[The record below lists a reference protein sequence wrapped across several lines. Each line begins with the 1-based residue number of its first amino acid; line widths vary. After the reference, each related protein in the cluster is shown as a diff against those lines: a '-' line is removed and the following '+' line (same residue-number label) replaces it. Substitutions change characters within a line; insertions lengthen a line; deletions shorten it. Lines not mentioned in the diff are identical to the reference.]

1 LSKDARIISLIA
13 IGHAMSHFMQL
24 VLAPLFPMMREE
36 LGVSYAVL
44 GSVLM
49 VFFTVSALLQ
59 PVAGFVVD
67 RFGGRGVL
75 LGGLAFMVLGTLL
88 MSFAHGPALLF
99 AGAAISG
106 IGNSVF
112 HPADFSILNG
122 CVAPRRLGHAFSTHG
137 IAGMFGYAAAPVF
150 SAAVGSAYGWHNA
163 LLAAAGV
170 AFIVLVLLGANAR
183 LFVGHAETKKRDG
196 PVDARVLLALPV
208 MMCLAFFT
216 LHAAG
221 FGALQQFGVAAMK
234 EQFGVGTGLASSAL
248 TAYIL
253 GTAGGMLAGGF
264 VVVRFTRH
272 DLIAATGFG
281 VASFIALIIALGLIP
296 GVALPVMLA
305 ASGLAM
311 GVTYPSRD
319 LIVRASTPPGATGRI
334 FGFVYSGLD
343 LGALAT
349 PVFCGW
355 LMDHGL
361 PQGIFYIVFGC
372 SLAAILTVTYTAYLT
387 PRRSSMRSSAGQSL

>member
-1 LSKDARIISLIA
+1 MSKDARIISLIA
-13 IGHAMSHFMQL
+13 TGHAISHFMQL

-75 LGGLAFMVLGTLL
+75 LGGLGLMVVGALM

-99 AGAAISG
+99 AGAVVSG
-106 IGNSVF
+106 TGNSVF

-122 CVAPRRLGHAFSTHG
+122 TVTQKRLGYAFSTHG
-137 IAGMFGYAAAPVF
+137 VAGMLGYAAAPLF
-150 SAAVGSAYGWHNA
+150 SAAIGTAYGWHNA
-163 LLAAAGV
+163 LLAAAGLV
-170 AFIVLVLLGANAR
+170 FIVLVLLGANAK
-183 LFVGHAETKKRDG
+183 LFVGHGETKKREAG
-196 PVDARVLLALPV
+196 PVDARVLLAVPV
-208 MMCLAFFT
+208 LMCFAFFM

-221 FGALQQFGVAAMK
+221 LGALQQFGVSAMK
-234 EQFGVGTGLASSAL
+234 EYFNVGTGLASTAL

-253 GTAGGMLAGGF
+253 GSAGGMVAGGF
-264 VVVRFTRH
+264 VSTRVTRH
-272 DLIAATGFG
+272 DRVAAFGFA
-281 VASFIALIIALGLIP
+281 VASVNALVIAMGMIP
-296 GVALPVMLA
+296 GVALPVVLA
-305 ASGLAM
+305 VSGLAI

-319 LIVRASTPPGATGRI
+319 LIVRAATPPGATGRI

-343 LGALAT
+343 LGSLAT
-349 PVFCGW
+349 PVLCGW
-355 LMDHGL
+355 LMDHRL
-361 PQGIFYIVFGC
+361 PQGIFYLVFGC
-372 SLAAILTVTYTAYLT
+372 TIAAILTVLQLPARGAPATQRT
-387 PRRSSMRSSAGQSL
+387 

>member
-36 LGVSYAVL
+36 LGVSYAML

-59 PVAGFVVD
+59 PAAGFVVD

-75 LGGLAFMVLGTLL
+75 LGGLVLMVIGTLM
-88 MSFAHGPALLF
+88 MSFAHGIALLF
-99 AGAAISG
+99 AGAVVSAA
-106 IGNSVF
+106 GNSVF

-122 CVAPRRLGHAFSTHG
+122 TVSQKRLGHAFSTHG
-137 IAGMFGYAAAPVF
+137 IAGMLGYAAAPMF
-150 SAAVGSAYGWHNA
+150 SAAIGAAYGWHNA
-163 LLAAAGV
+163 LLAAAAL
-170 AFIVLVLLGANAR
+170 AFIVLLLIGANAK
-183 LFVGHAETKKRDG
+183 LFVGQADTRKRDAG

-208 MMCLAFFT
+208 LMCFAFFA

-221 FGALQQFGVAAMK
+221 LGALQQFGVSAMK
-234 EQFGVGTGLASSAL
+234 EFFGVGTGLASAAL

-253 GTAGGMLAGGF
+253 GSAAGMFAGGF
-264 VVVRFTRH
+264 VATRVHRH
-272 DLIAATGFG
+272 DRVAACGFAIASVNAL
-281 VASFIALIIALGLIP
+281 VIAMGLIP
-296 GVALPVMLA
+296 GAALPVILA
-305 ASGLAM
+305 VSGLAI

-319 LIVRASTPPGATGRI
+319 LIVRAATPPGATGRI

-343 LGALAT
+343 LGSLST
-349 PVFCGW
+349 PVLCGW

-361 PQGIFYIVFGC
+361 PQGIFYLVFGC
-372 SLAAILTVTYTAYLT
+372 TIAAILTVLQLPARAT
-387 PRRSSMRSSAGQSL
+387 PAIQRT